1 MQINDLPQPDPTW
14 PKSAQKVVNQLST
27 LVLLQS
33 EQLAHQTQ
41 KITHL
46 KERLNQNSKNSGKPP
61 SSDQKQKR
69 SRQHRGKSGRK
80 KGGQKGHIG
89 TTRGLLIPD
98 QIETS
103 SPKEPRCKCG
113 GEWMAKGEI
122 ERFQVTELPEIKPE
136 VTEYHLQTFE
146 CQCCGHKEHSR
157 YQAKLRYSRFG
168 PRLHTLVIDL
178 SVNAHLSVRKI
189 KSHLSTT
196 FGVKISVGA
205 ISDMLKRS
213 ATLSAQ
219 AYQKLLSWFKADQS
233 VKNVDETGW
242 RIAGERAA
250 LIGASNDHASL
261 FAVSHHRRRE
271 DVVRLIGD
279 DFNRVIISDRAK
291 VYVKW
296 THRQLCWSHILRDF
310 IFISEGKGSVQKGKL
325 LVRRARRLFELN
337 ELFRSGEI
345 NVKRYLR
352 ESNVIYREVNEAL
365 IALSL
370 QPQLSWIRAGKVHNI
385 LAHKDQLWTFLR
397 DPSLP
402 IHNNAQ
408 ERELRSPV
416 IKRKL
421 SFGSN
426 TLAGGQVF
434 AQLLSIVKTLERQGR
449 DWRAWMIRSLSGATL
464 SLIPEKC

>member
-1 MQINDLPQPDPTW
+1 
-14 PKSAQKVVNQLST
+14 
-27 LVLLQS
+27 
-33 EQLAHQTQ
+33 
-41 KITHL
+41 
-46 KERLNQNSKNSGKPP
+46 
-61 SSDQKQKR
+61 
-69 SRQHRGKSGRK
+69 
-80 KGGQKGHIG
+80 
-89 TTRGLLIPD
+89 
-98 QIETS
+98 
-103 SPKEPRCKCG
+103 
-113 GEWMAKGEI
+113 
-122 ERFQVTELPEIKPE
+122 
-136 VTEYHLQTFE
+136 
-146 CQCCGHKEHSR
+146 
-157 YQAKLRYSRFG
+157 
-168 PRLHTLVIDL
+168 
-178 SVNAHLSVRKI
+178 
-189 KSHLSTT
+189 
-196 FGVKISVGA
+196 
-205 ISDMLKRS
+205 MLKRS
-213 ATLSAQ
+213 ATLNTQ
-219 AYQKLLSWFKADQS
+219 AYQELLSWFKTDQS

-296 THRQLCWSHILRDF
+296 SHRQLCWSHILRDF

-325 LVRRARRLFELN
+325 LVRRARRLFKLN

-345 NVKRYLR
+345 NVERYLR
-352 ESNVIYREVNEAL
+352 EANVIYREVDETL

-370 QPQLSWIRAGKVHNI
+370 QSQLSWIRAGKVNNI

-408 ERELRSPV
+408 EQQLRNPV

-426 TLAGGQVF
+426 TLAGGQFF